1 MELFLGDKDMVLE
14 MTNLELEE
22 IEDHPILMTVIL
34 IRSSTLRVPEVPI
47 LTRWTPAEIVTGAEM
62 KVDPRRIP

>member
-47 LTRWTPAEIVTGAEM
+47 LTR
-62 KVDPRRIP
+62 